1 VVRRRHLAPRAA
13 AVALGLLC
21 DRAFGEPPA
30 ALHPVAGF
38 GSVMGHVEDA
48 SYDDSVAA
56 GLLYAGTGI
65 ALGLLAG
72 RTVRNTTFAVSVAVA
87 GRSLRT
93 HARDVHGALAL
104 GDLDR
109 ARALLPALVG
119 RDPSELDASGV
130 AAAVIES
137 LAENSVDA
145 VVAPALWA
153 FAAGSPGVL
162 AYRAVNTMDAMVGHH
177 SERYEQYGTGS
188 ARLDDLANWVPA
200 RVTAG
205 LTVAAR
211 PQQAPRIV
219 RAVRNDAPAHPSPNA
234 PRSPVRSVSSWA
246 GPCATASASR
256 TGPCSVQAL
265 DRDRPTSC
273 ARSASRATSNCCS
286 SARPR
291 RPRSR
296 SPVRGARGDHAVLPG
311 RCARR

>member
-13 AVALGLLC
+13 AIALGLLC

-72 RTVRNTTFAVSVAVA
+72 RTVRNTTLAVSVAVA

-234 PRSPVRSVSSWA
+234 GVAEAAFAGALGIELGGTLRYGERVEDRPLLGSGPRPGPADILRAVRLASDVELLLVGA
-246 GPCATASASR
+246 AAATAL
-256 TGPCSVQAL
+256 AL
-265 DRDRPTSC
+265 
-273 ARSASRATSNCCS
+273 
-286 SARPR
+286 ARPWR
-291 RPRSR
+291 TR
-296 SPVRGARGDHAVLPG
+296 
-311 RCARR
+311 